1 MQAVII
7 AELLLRDHQVNTVS
21 ARPIRGPLTAAGRSS
36 ASIGSVHSRRFT
48 LCGQAGRQSASLRAG
63 LEETWKIEGSIEFSI
78 IERADDR
85 VVSEMPGPGPATKN
99 PFGVV
104 HVGAILL
111 RFADVTA
118 TVLVMGPEAQPSE
131 GMKGFPL
138 AITLNAN
145 FIGNQKDGMLKA
157 VSSFVKRGRTVSVVR
172 TLVYGADEKLIA
184 DVTTNHV
191 LSK

>member
-1 MQAVII
+1 V
-7 AELLLRDHQVNTVS
+7 
-21 ARPIRGPLTAAGRSS
+21 
-36 ASIGSVHSRRFT
+36 
-48 LCGQAGRQSASLRAG
+48 
-63 LEETWKIEGSIEFSI
+63 KIEGSIEFSI
-78 IERADDR
+78 IERGDNR
-85 VVSEMPGPGPATKN
+85 VVSEMPIRAGIKN

-104 HVGAILL
+104 HVGAILWL
-111 RFADVTA
+111 ADVTA
-118 TVLVMGPEAQPSE
+118 TVLVMGSAQPSE

-145 FIGNQKDGMLKA
+145 FIGNQTEGMFTA
-157 VSSFVKRGRTVSVVR
+157 VSSFLKHGHTVSIVR

>member
-1 MQAVII
+1 MK
-7 AELLLRDHQVNTVS
+7 
-21 ARPIRGPLTAAGRSS
+21 
-36 ASIGSVHSRRFT
+36 F
-48 LCGQAGRQSASLRAG
+48 
-63 LEETWKIEGSIEFSI
+63 EGSIEFSI
-78 IERADDR
+78 VERADDR
-85 VVSEMPGPGPATKN
+85 VVSQMPIQAGVKN

-104 HVGAILL
+104 HVGAILWL
-111 RFADVTA
+111 ADVTA
-118 TVLVMGPEAQPSE
+118 TVLVMGLGVQTSE

-145 FIGNQKDGMLKA
+145 FIGNQTDGMFTA
-157 VSSFVKRGRTVSVVR
+157 ISSFVKRGHTVTIVR

>member
-1 MQAVII
+1 M
-7 AELLLRDHQVNTVS
+7 
-21 ARPIRGPLTAAGRSS
+21 
-36 ASIGSVHSRRFT
+36 
-48 LCGQAGRQSASLRAG
+48 
-63 LEETWKIEGSIEFSI
+63 KIEGSIEFSI
-78 IERADDR
+78 IERADNR
-85 VVSEMPGPGPATKN
+85 VVSEMPIRGGIKN

-104 HVGAILL
+104 HVGAILWL
-111 RFADVTA
+111 ADVTA
-118 TVLVMGPEAQPSE
+118 TVLVMGPAQASE

-145 FIGNQKDGMLKA
+145 FIGNQTDGMFRA
-157 VSSFVKRGRTVSVVR
+157 VSSFVKRGHTVSIVR

>member
-1 MQAVII
+1 M
-7 AELLLRDHQVNTVS
+7 
-21 ARPIRGPLTAAGRSS
+21 
-36 ASIGSVHSRRFT
+36 
-48 LCGQAGRQSASLRAG
+48 
-63 LEETWKIEGSIEFSI
+63 KIEGSIEFSV
-78 IERADDR
+78 IERADNR
-85 VVSEMPGPGPATKN
+85 VVSEMPIRAGIKN

-104 HVGAILL
+104 HVGAILWL
-111 RFADVTA
+111 ADVTA
-118 TVLVMGPEAQPSE
+118 TVLVMGSAQPSE

-145 FIGNQKDGMLKA
+145 FIGNQTDGMFTA
-157 VSSFVKRGRTVSVVR
+157 VSSFVKRGHTVSIVR